1 MNLFLMI
8 KGIAIELKE
17 SAERWERSFR
27 AFSAPKEFS
36 NRKPGAW
43 PRAISLRAFSA

>member
-1 MNLFLMI
+1 MI

-27 AFSAPKEFS
+27 AFSAPKE
-36 NRKPGAW
+36 
-43 PRAISLRAFSA
+43 ISTL